1 MIILAK
7 KSKRRIVRERA
18 LQVLYAFKMNGGNLD
33 FLIDAILTEV
43 DNPSDKKFGTDLINR
58 VLANRDVLEK
68 EIMNRVTNWEL
79 DRIAVLDK
87 ILLQM
92 GFAEILFFPDI
103 PPKVSINEVIE
114 IAKEYST
121 SNSGKFINGI
131 LDSFLSELKNQG
143 NLNKT
148 GRGLIDDSFSPK
160 LS

>member
-1 MIILAK
+1 MITLSK

-18 LQVLYAFKMNGGNLD
+18 LQVLYAFKMNGDNLD
-33 FLIDAILTEV
+33 FLMDTILTDV
-43 DNPSDKKFGTDLINR
+43 DNPSDKKFASDLINR

-68 EIMNRVTNWEL
+68 EIKNRVTNWEL

-87 ILLQM
+87 LLLQM

-143 NLNKT
+143 NLKKT
-148 GRGLIDDSFSPK
+148 GRGLIDESISTK
-160 LS
+160 LK